1 MDDDPRR
8 VGPNPEEVI
17 HYRKRL
23 EVDSEGARALPEG
36 YRIRDI
42 LRVNVRHFLL
52 RLDDPKDRVTYF
64 DVGRGWFDEKDL
76 PRVYHVH
83 VLMRVRQL
91 GPGGVA
97 AEELAHLRLV
107 LDKDG
112 IVRAEAV

>member
-1 MDDDPRR
+1 M
-8 VGPNPEEVI
+8 
-17 HYRKRL
+17 
-23 EVDSEGARALPEG
+23 
-36 YRIRDI
+36 
-42 LRVNVRHFLL
+42 
-52 RLDDPKDRVTYF
+52 TYF

>member
-1 MDDDPRR
+1 M
-8 VGPNPEEVI
+8 
-17 HYRKRL
+17 
-23 EVDSEGARALPEG
+23 
-36 YRIRDI
+36 
-42 LRVNVRHFLL
+42 
-52 RLDDPKDRVTYF
+52 
-64 DVGRGWFDEKDL
+64 
-76 PRVYHVH
+76 YHVH